1 VRGHAKDA
9 SKRESASILGTH
21 AQRER
26 ETDRHTHTHT
36 NTGKGTGG
44 GKSSGGKAVGAGGR
58 GGRLSG
64 GAAKEKL
71 RGLYRSFRHGSGV
84 NALDDVSLAALL
96 QVFRRRIHVRRRIHA

>member
-1 VRGHAKDA
+1 M
-9 SKRESASILGTH
+9 L
-21 AQRER
+21 QRER
-26 ETDRHTHTHT
+26 APLSSVHTHRERERQTHTHTHT

-96 QVFRRRIHVRRRIHA
+96 QVFLVKY